1 MALRVRMFS
10 SVHAAVGLASQRFVI
25 LPDASSLGTGTIT
38 YQLGS
43 LNNHLSTRKVDFH
56 VSEHHTVADLVQLM
70 RSSSPFAS
78 LLDGL
83 DYGDGFV
90 LIGFGAQLE
99 LAPILSSFAWKT
111 FTFHLIVYG
120 PKLTP
125 TSQVILHP

>member
-1 MALRVRMFS
+1 MSLRVRMFS
-10 SVHAAVGLASQRFVI
+10 SVHAAVGLASQRFAI

-43 LNNHLSTRKVDFH
+43 LHRKVDFH

-70 RSSSPFAS
+70 RSSPPFAS